1 MRKLCRRRTSS
12 PHRLEPRVRVD
23 SRFGDLERVSPA
35 DGVGATELV
44 HFDLAD
50 AAHAERY
57 GAQLNDAVHQ
67 SLLHFMDRS
76 AKGRQEQ
83 RRAAHRRDQGAQL
96 EQEVRIALLAPGE

>member
-44 HFDLAD
+44 HFEL
-50 AAHAERY
+50 AERRTPK
-57 GAQLNDAVHQ
+57 GMVLSSTMPSTRACCTSWIGPPKVDKSSAVPPTAVTRAL
-67 SLLHFMDRS
+67 SSSRKS
-76 AKGRQEQ
+76 A
-83 RRAAHRRDQGAQL
+83 
-96 EQEVRIALLAPGE
+96 